1 MQPEAAIEHI
11 LNLARQSGLAEVD
24 VLVERGESLSLKISD
39 TKIEKVD
46 QSTGLGLGVRVL
58 LEGRT
63 GLAHTERL
71 EASALR
77 RVLDEALENAELQ
90 DQLDVNLPN
99 PVQNVPSA
107 EALHLY
113 NPDLE

>member
-77 RVLDEALENAELQ
+77 RVLDEALECGITGSIRREFAKSCSECSFRRS
-90 DQLDVNLPN
+90 
-99 PVQNVPSA
+99 PSSIQS
-107 EALHLY
+107 
-113 NPDLE
+113 